1 MKIKNSDFY
10 KKLTFEF
17 ISVAFAVFLGLML
30 NQWKDNRTNRKT
42 AEISVNNIVTEVN
55 ENAKRLKDMLTSHNA
70 LNAIIDS
77 VINKQLPDEALD
89 TVSGLTMNLLQSTA
103 WETAKLT
110 QAIAY
115 IDVRVVKE
123 AAGIYE
129 FQDYYKNIVKEFV
142 LQDISNP
149 EELSP
154 ETTLRYTNKF
164 LDKIIPIETN
174 LLQYYDELLKT
185 IEEHQ

>member
-1 MKIKNSDFY
+1 MKIKNSDFH

-30 NQWKDNRTNRKT
+30 NQWKDNRNNRKT
-42 AEISVNNIVTEVN
+42 AEIAINNIVTEIN
-55 ENAKRLKDMLTSHNA
+55 ENTKRLKNMLESHKA
-70 LNAIIDS
+70 LDAIIDS
-77 VINKQLPDEALD
+77 VMSKQLPSNALD
-89 TVSGLTMNLLQSTA
+89 TASGLTMNLLQSTA

-110 QAIAY
+110 EAIAY
-115 IDVRVVKE
+115 IDVNIVKE
-123 AAGIYE
+123 VAGIYE
-129 FQDYYKNIVKEFV
+129 FQDYYKTIVKEFV

-185 IEEHQ
+185 IEKHQ